1 MKTNPGPVMLDV
13 VGKTLTDDDKRR
25 LAHPMTGGVILF
37 ARHYE
42 SRAQLIALTDAIRAV
57 RDDLLIAV
65 DHEGGRVQ
73 RFRTDGFTVLPA
85 MGKLGALWDRDVLHA
100 TKVTTAVGYILAAE
114 LRACGIDMSFT
125 PVLDLNYG
133 QSQVIGDRAFH
144 RDPRV
149 VTMLAKSLN
158 HGLALAGMANCG
170 KHFPGHG
177 FAHADSHVAMP
188 VDDRPLD
195 EILRDDVAP
204 YDWLGLS
211 LASVIPA
218 HVIYPQVDSKPAGF
232 SRVWL
237 QDILRSK
244 LRFDGAIFSDD
255 LSMEAARQGGTLTEA
270 RERRAAGGMR
280 HGADL
285 QSAGGSGEG
294 AGRAALH
301 AVEGIAGA
309 PQADASARQGAE
321 VEQAGGRAGVSAGA
335 GLVAQRVCLST
346 RSERASSHERMHR
359 SKNGACIRRRFLCQ
373 AWPSA
378 NTASTVSSAASAAA
392 CCRASSD

>member
-13 VGKTLTDDDKRR
+13 VGKTLSADDTRR

-42 SRAQLIALTDAIRAV
+42 NRAQLIALTDAIRAV

-85 MGKLGALWDRDVLHA
+85 MGKLGALWDSDVLHA

-149 VTMLAKSLN
+149 VAMLAKSLN

-177 FAHADSHVAMP
+177 FATADSHVAMP
-188 VDDRPLD
+188 VDDRPL
-195 EILRDDVAP
+195 EAILRDDVAP
-204 YDWLGLS
+204 YDWLGLA

-218 HVIYPQVDSKPAGF
+218 HVIYSQVDSKPAGF
-232 SRVWL
+232 SQVWL
-237 QDILRSK
+237 QEVLRGK
-244 LRFDGAIFSDD
+244 LRFPGAIFSDD

-270 RERRAAGGMR
+270 AT
-280 HGADL
+280 
-285 QSAGGSGEG
+285 
-294 AGRAALH
+294 AALH
-301 AVEGIAGA
+301 AGCDMVLICNQPEEAEKVLDA
-309 PQADASARQGAE
+309 LRFTPSKESQARLKRMRP
-321 VEQAGGRAGVSAGA
+321 GGKALKWSK
-335 GLVAQRVCLST
+335 LVAEPEYLQAQALL
-346 RSERASSHERMHR
+346 RSAF
-359 SKNGACIRRRFLCQ
+359 A
-373 AWPSA
+373 
-378 NTASTVSSAASAAA
+378 
-392 CCRASSD
+392 

>member
-13 VGKTLTDDDKRR
+13 VGKTLSEDDKRR
-25 LAHPMTGGVILF
+25 LAHTMTGGVILF

-42 SRAQLIALTDAIRAV
+42 NRAQLIALTDAIRAV

-85 MGKLGALWDRDVLHA
+85 MGKLGALWDSDVLHA

-177 FAHADSHVAMP
+177 FATADSHVAMP
-188 VDDRPLD
+188 VDERPL
-195 EILRDDVAP
+195 ETILRDDVAP
-204 YDWLGLS
+204 YDWLGLA

-218 HVIYPQVDSKPAGF
+218 HVIYSQVDSKPAGF

-237 QDILRSK
+237 QDVLRGK
-244 LRFDGAIFSDD
+244 LRFPGAIFSDD

-270 RERRAAGGMR
+270 A
-280 HGADL
+280 
-285 QSAGGSGEG
+285 S
-294 AGRAALH
+294 AALH
-301 AVEGIAGA
+301 AGCDMVLICNQPEEAEKVL
-309 PQADASARQGAE
+309 DALRFTPSKESHARLKRMRPRGKALKW
-321 VEQAGGRAGVSAGA
+321 SK
-335 GLVAQRVCLST
+335 LVAEPEYLQAQALL
-346 RSERASSHERMHR
+346 RSAF
-359 SKNGACIRRRFLCQ
+359 A
-373 AWPSA
+373 
-378 NTASTVSSAASAAA
+378 
-392 CCRASSD
+392 

>member
-13 VGKTLTDDDKRR
+13 VGKTLSADDKRR

-42 SRAQLIALTDAIRAV
+42 SRAQLIALTEAIRTV
-57 RDDLLIAV
+57 REDLLIAV

-85 MGKLGALWDRDVLHA
+85 MGKLGALWDSDVLHA

-177 FAHADSHVAMP
+177 FATADSHVAMP

-195 EILRDDVAP
+195 AVLRDDVAP
-204 YDWLGLS
+204 YDWLGLA

-218 HVIYPQVDSKPAGF
+218 HVIYSQVDSKPAGF
-232 SRVWL
+232 SQVWL
-237 QDILRSK
+237 QEVLRGK
-244 LRFDGAIFSDD
+244 LRFPGAIFSDD

-270 RERRAAGGMR
+270 A
-280 HGADL
+280 
-285 QSAGGSGEG
+285 S
-294 AGRAALH
+294 AALH
-301 AVEGIAGA
+301 AGCDMVLICNQPEEAEKVLDA
-309 PQADASARQGAE
+309 LRFTPSKESQARLKRMRPLGKALKWSK
-321 VEQAGGRAGVSAGA
+321 
-335 GLVAQRVCLST
+335 LVAEPEYLQAQALL
-346 RSERASSHERMHR
+346 RSAF
-359 SKNGACIRRRFLCQ
+359 A
-373 AWPSA
+373 
-378 NTASTVSSAASAAA
+378 
-392 CCRASSD
+392 

>member
-1 MKTNPGPVMLDV
+1 MLDV
-13 VGKTLTDDDKRR
+13 VGKILTDDDKRR

-42 SRAQLIALTDAIRAV
+42 NRAQLTALTDAIRAV

-85 MGKLGALWDRDVLHA
+85 MGRLGELWDKDVLYA
-100 TKVTTAVGYILAAE
+100 MKVTTAVGYILASE

-125 PVLDLNYG
+125 PVLNLNHG

-149 VTMLAKSLN
+149 VTLLAKSLN
-158 HGLALAGMANCG
+158 HGLVLAGMANCG

-177 FAHADSHVAMP
+177 FATADSHVAMP

-195 EILRDDVAP
+195 AILADDVAP
-204 YDWLGLS
+204 YDWLGMS

-218 HVIYPQVDSKPAGF
+218 HVIYPQVDAKPAGF

-237 QDILRSK
+237 QEILRGR
-244 LRFDGAIFSDD
+244 LRFPGAIFSDD

-270 RERRAAGGMR
+270 AT
-280 HGADL
+280 
-285 QSAGGSGEG
+285 
-294 AGRAALH
+294 AAL
-301 AVEGIAGA
+301 
-309 PQADASARQGAE
+309 
-321 VEQAGGRAGVSAGA
+321 QAGCDMVLICNQPDEAEKVLDALRFTPSKDSQRRLKRVRPRGKALKWSK
-335 GLVAQRVCLST
+335 LVAEPEYL
-346 RSERASSHERMHR
+346 
-359 SKNGACIRRRFLCQ
+359 Q
-373 AWPSA
+373 AQA
-378 NTASTVSSAASAAA
+378 LLRNALA
-392 CCRASSD
+392 

>member
-13 VGKTLTDDDKRR
+13 VGKTLSDDDKRR

-42 SRAQLIALTDAIRAV
+42 NRAQLIALTDAIRAV
-57 RDDLLIAV
+57 REDLLIAV

-85 MGKLGALWDRDVLHA
+85 MGKLGALWDSDVLHA

-149 VTMLAKSLN
+149 VAMLAKSLN

-177 FAHADSHVAMP
+177 FATADSHVAMP
-188 VDDRPLD
+188 VDDRPL
-195 EILRDDVAP
+195 EAILRDDVAP
-204 YDWLGLS
+204 YDWLGLA

-218 HVIYPQVDSKPAGF
+218 HVIYSQVDSRPAGF
-232 SRVWL
+232 SKVWL
-237 QDILRSK
+237 EDVLRGK
-244 LRFDGAIFSDD
+244 LRFPGAIFSDD

-270 RERRAAGGMR
+270 A
-280 HGADL
+280 
-285 QSAGGSGEG
+285 S
-294 AGRAALH
+294 AALH
-301 AVEGIAGA
+301 AGCDMVLICNQPEEAEKVLDALRFA
-309 PQADASARQGAE
+309 PSKESQARLKRMRPRGKALKWSK
-321 VEQAGGRAGVSAGA
+321 
-335 GLVAQRVCLST
+335 LVAEPEYLQAQALL
-346 RSERASSHERMHR
+346 RSAF
-359 SKNGACIRRRFLCQ
+359 A
-373 AWPSA
+373 
-378 NTASTVSSAASAAA
+378 
-392 CCRASSD
+392 

>member
-1 MKTNPGPVMLDV
+1 MLDV
-13 VGKTLTDDDKRR
+13 VGTTLNDDDKRR

-42 SRAQLIALTDAIRAV
+42 SRAQLVALTAAIRAI
-57 RDDLLIAV
+57 REDLLIAV

-85 MGKLGALWDRDVLHA
+85 MGKLGALWDSDVMHA

-133 QSQVIGDRAFH
+133 QSQVIGDRSFH

-149 VTMLAKSLN
+149 VAMLAKSLN
-158 HGLALAGMANCG
+158 HGLALAGMSNCG

-195 EILRDDVAP
+195 AILRDDIAP
-204 YDWLGLS
+204 YDWLGVALDAV
-211 LASVIPA
+211 LPA
-218 HVIYPQVDSKPAGF
+218 HVVYPQVDAKPAGF

-237 QDILRSK
+237 QEILRQQ
-244 LRFDGAIFSDD
+244 LRFEGAIFSDD
-255 LSMEAARQGGTLTEA
+255 LSMEAARQGGTLTE
-270 RERRAAGGMR
+270 
-280 HGADL
+280 GA
-285 QSAGGSGEG
+285 S
-294 AGRAALH
+294 AALH
-301 AVEGIAGA
+301 AGCDMVLICNQ
-309 PQADASARQGAE
+309 P
-321 VEQAGGRAGVSAGA
+321 EQAEKVLDELRFTPSKESRRRLKRMRPRGKALTWSK
-335 GLVAQRVCLST
+335 LVAQPRYLQAQALL
-346 RSERASSHERMHR
+346 RSAF
-359 SKNGACIRRRFLCQ
+359 A
-373 AWPSA
+373 
-378 NTASTVSSAASAAA
+378 
-392 CCRASSD
+392 

>member
-13 VGKTLTDDDKRR
+13 VGKTLSDDDKRR

-42 SRAQLIALTDAIRAV
+42 NRAQLIALTDAIRAV
-57 RDDLLIAV
+57 REDLLIAV

-85 MGKLGALWDRDVLHA
+85 MGKLGALWDSDVLHA

-149 VTMLAKSLN
+149 VAMLAKSLN

-177 FAHADSHVAMP
+177 FATADSHVAMP
-188 VDDRPLD
+188 VDDRPL
-195 EILRDDVAP
+195 EAILRDDVAP
-204 YDWLGLS
+204 YDWLGLA

-218 HVIYPQVDSKPAGF
+218 HVIYSQVDHKPAGF
-232 SRVWL
+232 SKVWL
-237 QDILRSK
+237 EDVLRGK
-244 LRFDGAIFSDD
+244 LRFPGAIFSDD

-270 RERRAAGGMR
+270 A
-280 HGADL
+280 
-285 QSAGGSGEG
+285 S
-294 AGRAALH
+294 AALH
-301 AVEGIAGA
+301 AGCDMVLICNQPEEAEKVLDA
-309 PQADASARQGAE
+309 LRFTPSKESQARLKRMRPRGKALKWSK
-321 VEQAGGRAGVSAGA
+321 
-335 GLVAQRVCLST
+335 LVAEPEYLQAQALL
-346 RSERASSHERMHR
+346 RSAF
-359 SKNGACIRRRFLCQ
+359 A
-373 AWPSA
+373 
-378 NTASTVSSAASAAA
+378 
-392 CCRASSD
+392 

>member
-13 VGKTLTDDDKRR
+13 VGKTLSADDKRR

-57 RDDLLIAV
+57 REDLLIAV

-85 MGKLGALWDRDVLHA
+85 MGKLGALWDSDVLHA

-125 PVLDLNYG
+125 QVLDLNYG

-177 FAHADSHVAMP
+177 FATADSHVAMP
-188 VDDRPLD
+188 VDYRPLED
-195 EILRDDVAP
+195 ILRDDVAP
-204 YDWLGLS
+204 YDWLGLA

-218 HVIYPQVDSKPAGF
+218 HVIYSQVDSKPAGF
-232 SRVWL
+232 SPVWL
-237 QDILRSK
+237 QEVLRGK
-244 LRFDGAIFSDD
+244 LRFPGAIFSDD

-270 RERRAAGGMR
+270 A
-280 HGADL
+280 
-285 QSAGGSGEG
+285 S
-294 AGRAALH
+294 AALH
-301 AVEGIAGA
+301 AGCDMVLVCNQPEEAEKVLDA
-309 PQADASARQGAE
+309 LRFTPSKESQARLKRMRPRGKALKWSK
-321 VEQAGGRAGVSAGA
+321 
-335 GLVAQRVCLST
+335 LVAEPQYLQAQT
-346 RSERASSHERMHR
+346 LLRSAF
-359 SKNGACIRRRFLCQ
+359 A
-373 AWPSA
+373 
-378 NTASTVSSAASAAA
+378 
-392 CCRASSD
+392 

>member
-1 MKTNPGPVMLDV
+1 MKTTPGPVMLDV
-13 VGKTLTDDDKRR
+13 VGKTLSGDDKRR

-42 SRAQLIALTDAIRAV
+42 NRAQLVALTEAIRAV

-85 MGKLGALWDRDVLHA
+85 MGKLGALWDSDVLHA

-149 VTMLAKSLN
+149 VAMLAKSLN

-177 FAHADSHVAMP
+177 FASADSHVAMP
-188 VDDRPLD
+188 VDDRPL
-195 EILRDDVAP
+195 EQILRDDVAP
-204 YDWLGLS
+204 YDWLGLALS
-211 LASVIPA
+211 SVIPA
-218 HVIYPQVDSKPAGF
+218 HVIYSQVDPKPAGF
-232 SRVWL
+232 STVWL
-237 QDILRSK
+237 QDILRGK
-244 LRFDGAIFSDD
+244 LRFAGAIFSDD

-270 RERRAAGGMR
+270 A
-280 HGADL
+280 
-285 QSAGGSGEG
+285 S
-294 AGRAALH
+294 AALH
-301 AVEGIAGA
+301 AGCDMVLICNQPEEAEKVLDA
-309 PQADASARQGAE
+309 LRFTPSKESQARLKRMRPRGKALNWNK
-321 VEQAGGRAGVSAGA
+321 
-335 GLVAQRVCLST
+335 LVAEPEYLQAQTLL
-346 RSERASSHERMHR
+346 RSAF
-359 SKNGACIRRRFLCQ
+359 A
-373 AWPSA
+373 
-378 NTASTVSSAASAAA
+378 
-392 CCRASSD
+392 